1 MMKTDLNPRSLPLS
15 LSALHSLL
23 SKAANGALPRLSQ
36 INRSDRKVSR
46 AVWWSSPRS
55 EKLFFSSVALALLI
69 NLDITW
75 KEISQCSIGAD
86 LVICHKT
93 YSTLRA
99 HIKINLSI
107 IFAGYFYQWY
117 RCRKGLL
124 TKFSFLW
131 QFKPLINQ
139 KYQEH
144 RQYNTW
150 FNTWQT
156 YSQNNSKWR

>member
-1 MMKTDLNPRSLPLS
+1 MMKADLNPRSLPLS

-23 SKAANGALPRLSQ
+23 IRAANGALPRLSQ

-107 IFAGYFYQWY
+107 IFAGYFLSMIQMQK
-117 RCRKGLL
+117 RSFDKIQLL
-124 TKFSFLW
+124 MA
-131 QFKPLINQ
+131 I
-139 KYQEH
+139 
-144 RQYNTW
+144 
-150 FNTWQT
+150 QT
-156 YSQNNSKWR
+156 FDKSEISGAPSV